1 MHLRII
7 KIWHFV
13 INVMVKSSDTRARLL
28 GFESQL
34 CHVQALG
41 SWASHSLS
49 LCFRFHDGITGIDQ
63 LPGGVVRIE
72 YMCKAFQIVPG
83 TQ

>member
-1 MHLRII
+1 MHHRII

-13 INVMVKSSDTRARLL
+13 ISVMVKSPDTKARLL

-49 LCFRFHDGITGIDQ
+49 LCFHFHDSITRIDQ

-72 YMCKAFQIVPG
+72 YMRKAFQIVPG
-83 TQ
+83 T